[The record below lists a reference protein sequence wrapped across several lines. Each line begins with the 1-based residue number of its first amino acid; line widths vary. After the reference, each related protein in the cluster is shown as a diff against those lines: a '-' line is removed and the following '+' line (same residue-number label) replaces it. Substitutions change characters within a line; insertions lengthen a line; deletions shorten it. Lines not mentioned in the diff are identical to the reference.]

1 MPEKTFHSLTLPGM
15 DTARVPLTAIE
26 FSPYTNY
33 SVRDYCTYQ
42 GKLYRCITEHSAAA
56 WNASHF
62 TETNIDNEL
71 DGKLSIPMSQ
81 AAAPSNPRVGD
92 LWIDSEDNSPIYNV
106 DATPTANST
115 NAVSSGGVKVALDT
129 MYSQKA
135 NRELFSGDYST
146 SATYTV
152 GQLVMHGNYFY
163 RCIVAIN
170 TPEEWTAAHWQATSL
185 NAEFQSRQVQT
196 VNIVEISTA
205 TATILPVTNTIY
217 KCGEL
222 TSLTISS
229 APLTGEYSITFTS
242 GSTATIVSGMT
253 GILGLADFEPEENK
267 IYEINVLD
275 NRAVIGVWDVPVVE
289 TVE

>member
-56 WNASHF
+56 WNASYF
-62 TETNIDNEL
+62 EETNIDNEL

-92 LWIDSEDNSPIYNV
+92 LWIDIEDNSPIYNV

-115 NAVSSGGVKVALDT
+115 NAVSSGGVKTALDT
-129 MYSQKA
+129 MYSQKV

-163 RCIVAIN
+163 RCIVAIDV
-170 TPEEWTAAHWQATSL
+170 PEEWTAAHWQATSL

-196 VNIVEISTA
+196 VNIVEISAA

-222 TSLTISS
+222 TSLTITN
-229 APLTGEYSITFTS
+229 APATGEYSITFTS
-242 GSTATIVSGMT
+242 GSTATTVSGMS
-253 GILGLADFEPEENK
+253 GINGLADFEPEENK

-275 NRAVIGVWDVPVVE
+275 NRAVVGTWDVPVVE
-289 TVE
+289 VIQ

>member
-33 SVRDYCTYQ
+33 NVRDYCTYQ
-42 GKLYRCITEHSAAA
+42 GKLYRCITEHSATA

-62 TETNIDNEL
+62 EETNIDNEL

-115 NAVSSGGVKVALDT
+115 NAVSSGGVKTALDT

-152 GQLVMHGNYFY
+152 GQLVMRGNYFY
-163 RCIVAIN
+163 RCIVAITSPEKWNASHWVATNLN
-170 TPEEWTAAHWQATSL
+170 T
-185 NAEFQSRQVQT
+185 EFQSRQNQMTNVIE
-196 VNIVEISTA
+196 VPVDSP
-205 TATILPVTNTIY
+205 TITPVTNTIY

-222 TSLTISS
+222 TSLTISN
-229 APLTGEYSITFTS
+229 APLTGEYSIIFTS
-242 GSTATIVSGMT
+242 GSPATTVSGMISS
-253 GILGLADFEPEENK
+253 ILGLADFEPEENK
-267 IYEINVLD
+267 IYEINVFD
-275 NRAVIGVWDVPVVE
+275 NRAVIGVWDVPVVFE
-289 TVE
+289 K